1 LSTLGFV
8 RLACTQPLVF
18 PHAAAHLGLPAT
30 GRQRHSTLAALL
42 APATLV
48 VGSSRCRRMAVDAL
62 LAWGRKPSARVAER
76 LSAARNLPLWRCED
90 AFLRSLRPGIDPPLG
105 LVLDDQGIYYDTS
118 TPSRLEE
125 LISRQHSPQERD
137 RALALRRLWCG
148 QRVSKYNGAAEV
160 VPPVEPF
167 VLVVDQTAGDL
178 SIDLGMAGAASFG
191 AMLAAALER
200 HGHCRVLVKT
210 HPDVAAGRKR
220 GHFNPRQ
227 LAADPRIQLEASGGH
242 PTALLEQAEAVYVV
256 TSQLG
261 FEALLWGKPVHCFG
275 LPFYAGWGLTQ
286 DALPVP
292 VRRAGVAPRQLA
304 DLVHAALIDY
314 AIYIDPHGQ
323 QRCEV
328 EDLVGAIGFQR
339 CRMAEDPAEAVAVGF
354 TRWKRP
360 VLQRFLPGSS
370 IRFARS
376 ARATGTTTALLRW
389 ARGQNELAQRWPGP
403 VLQLE
408 DGFLRSIGLGGSLQM
423 LAVRLLKRVGI
434 RAARPPRP
442 ISWVVDRQGIYF
454 DATAPSQLESWLAS
468 AELTAEQL
476 ARAAALRQRLVEQA
490 ITKYNL
496 ASSAWQRPPGHRR
509 VVLVAGQVEGDASIR
524 YGALEIRTNLAL
536 LEAVRRA
543 EPEAYLIYKPHPD
556 VLTGLRWASQAER
569 QAPQVADL
577 VLREAAIQQLF
588 SQVDAVHVLTSL
600 AGFEALLRGVEVHT
614 WGLPFY
620 AGWGLTHDAHR
631 CERRGRRLS
640 LDALVYGALIA
651 YPRYASRRSG
661 WQITP
666 EQAIDELLAWRAAPP
681 SRSWQSSLRID
692 CKTPH

>member
-1 LSTLGFV
+1 MEGSVVGI
-8 RLACTQPLVF
+8 
-18 PHAAAHLGLPAT
+18 PHAGCLRHTTLPDL
-30 GRQRHSTLAALL
+30 LAAAWPNAQLVAGWQLSVAPSCDRLL
-42 APATLV
+42 V
-48 VGSSRCRRMAVDAL
+48 
-62 LAWGRKPSARVAER
+62 WGRKPSARRGEVLATR
-76 LSAARNLPLWRCED
+76 RGLPLWRCED
-90 AFLRSLRPGIDPPLG
+90 AFLRSFRAGIDPPLG
-105 LVLDDQGIYYDTS
+105 LVLDDQGIYYDIS
-118 TPSRLEE
+118 GPSRLER
-125 LISRQHSPQERD
+125 LISRSHCAEEGERAW
-137 RALALRRLWCG
+137 ALQRLWCE

-160 VPPVEPF
+160 GAPAQSF

-178 SIDLGMAGAASFG
+178 SIALGGASAASFQ

-200 HGHCRVLVKT
+200 HPHCLVLVKS
-210 HPDVAAGRKR
+210 HPEVATGRKR
-220 GHFNPRQ
+220 GHFSAAQ
-227 LAADPRIQLEASGGH
+227 LNHPRIQLEASGGH
-242 PTALLEQAEAVYVV
+242 PTALLEHAEAVYVV

-261 FEALLWGKPVHCFG
+261 FEALLWGRPVHCFG
-275 LPFYAGWGLTQ
+275 LPFYAGWGLTH
-286 DALPVP
+286 DALPAP
-292 VRRAGVAPRQLA
+292 ARRRAAAPRQLS

-314 AIYIDPHGQ
+314 AVYIDPHGH
-323 QRCEV
+323 QRWEV

-339 CRMAEDPAEAVAVGF
+339 RRMADDPPEAVAVGF

-370 IRFARS
+370 IRFQKTP
-376 ARATGTTTALLRW
+376 RATGTTTALLRW
-389 ARGQNELAQRWPGP
+389 ARGQEELARRWPGP

-408 DGFLRSIGLGGSLQM
+408 DGFLRSIGLGGRLQM
-423 LAVRLLKRVGI
+423 LAVRLLKRLGI

-442 ISWVVDRQGIYF
+442 ISWVVDREGIYF
-454 DATAPSQLESWLAS
+454 DATRPSQLESWLAT
-468 AELTAEQL
+468 AELNAEQL
-476 ARAAALRQRLVEQA
+476 ARAAALRQRLVEQS

-543 EPEAYLIYKPHPD
+543 EPDAYLIYKPHPD
-556 VLTGLRWASQAER
+556 VLTGLRWASKAER

-620 AGWGLTHDAHR
+620 AGWGLTHSVHHCA
-631 CERRGRRLS
+631 RRERRLS
-640 LDALVYGALIA
+640 LDELVYGALIA
-651 YPRYASRRSG
+651 YPRYVSRRSG

-666 EQAIDELLAWRAAPP
+666 EQAIDELVAWRQER
-681 SRSWQSSLRID
+681 RSV
-692 CKTPH
+692 